1 MQRVAIA
8 RALVNDPEILLAD
21 EPTGALDS
29 ETSVQIMELLSEI
42 AKDRLVI
49 MVTHNPELAQRYST
63 RIIRL
68 LDGRVIDDSDPYSAP
83 AAPQPAARPKG
94 GRREKTSMSVF
105 TALSLSLNNLLTN
118 IYETSDEAQFK
129 YLFSQLQL
137 KIADGL
143 PFLGLFFRK
152 GTLMATANATGFS
165 PVLETDALH
174 GIEYLEFE

>member
-1 MQRVAIA
+1 MKTDTKA
-8 RALVNDPEILLAD
+8 
-21 EPTGALDS
+21 
-29 ETSVQIMELLSEI
+29 SVQKAL
-42 AKDRLVI
+42 KNGNFD
-49 MVTHNPELAQRYST
+49 MVLCAVNTSILPDLTFLCNSSGRMNYS
-63 RIIRL
+63 
-68 LDGRVIDDSDPYSAP
+68 GYSDA
-83 AAPQPAARPKG
+83 G
-94 GRREKTSMSVF
+94 
-105 TALSLSLNNLLTN
+105 LNNLLTN

-152 GTLMATANATGFS
+152 GTLMTTANVTGFS